1 MALPT
6 ISGGKI
12 ATFSNEYG
20 TSLPAQGNNAIA
32 SALPGVQEVLSPKAS
47 EIFEKRAA
55 TRIFNSSQGVAL
67 ENIEGGIEP
76 TFDEDQNLYGFTIF
90 QYKSGMLGGGW
101 APVNVTTLLGF
112 DLSGLSAQMLGG
124 DQLANVNSYF
134 FNLHPKA
141 MGLTEPFATQLI
153 PTQGGG
159 IYAESQGTILRSLA
173 ISGTTGYRP
182 KYVHTP
188 SLSEDKTIP
197 WEVNEPTGFLN
208 FLKLRNLFRNYSD
221 LKKDKSQAYKT
232 YMVWFNN
239 KEQEAW
245 FFEPTAFS
253 TERSA
258 ASPFTYNYNI
268 SGTLL
273 QKVNFSTVVN
283 KINPDPNSPH
293 FWVASMRRNAGML
306 NGLFGQLFPSF
317 GDNVIGD
324 ALTATSNFLTLLDD
338 LDRTVTNLIETGTGI
353 AGTVPVVAASV
364 YAAGQSMASAFNA
377 ASKKYSDIF
386 DTDIAKSIDVLGKM
400 ITFDKALRDA
410 TRAAVALSS
419 PETTATL
426 QAALSSSGLEINS
439 AQNKD
444 NIVWQNA
451 NYRSDDVT
459 WSSYEISDFDQTLEE
474 LVLLVLG
481 DTSAL
486 QAVISYNDLDY
497 PYLSATPTYQ
507 KGINNLLTPGDSIY
521 LPFPADLTSGD
532 LNIKINPNK
541 LKKDVYDE
549 LLGRDVKL
557 IKTTQGTT
565 GVAQFNLALSPTGDL
580 DVIAG
585 KDNMMQAID
594 IKLNTERGELTPHPE
609 FGIVSVIGNKGTR
622 NLNFNLHLSLNDTML
637 SDGRIKELTNT
648 YVKISGDVVS
658 IRTNVNIIGKSSH
671 IPLTF
676 DMVV

>member
-12 ATFSNEYG
+12 ATLSNEYG
-20 TSLPAQGNNAIA
+20 TLIAKGNNALA
-32 SALPGVQEVLSPKAS
+32 SAAPGVQEILSPKAS
-47 EIFEKRAA
+47 EIFEKRTA
-55 TRIFNSSQGVAL
+55 TRIFNSSQDVAL

-76 TFDEDQNLYGFTIF
+76 TFNENQNLYGFTIF

-101 APVNVTTLLGF
+101 APINVTTLLGF

-141 MGLTEPFATQLI
+141 MSLTEPFATQLI

-159 IYAESQGTILRSLA
+159 VYAESQGTIFRNLSMT
-173 ISGTTGYRP
+173 GTTGYRP

-188 SLSEDKTIP
+188 TLSADKTIP
-197 WEVNEPTGFLN
+197 WEANEPTGFLN

-258 ASPFTYNYNI
+258 ASPFTYNYTIN
-268 SGTLL
+268 GTLL

-283 KINPDPNSPH
+283 KINPDQNTPH
-293 FWVASMRRNAGML
+293 FWVASLRKSAGMM

-324 ALTATSNFLTLLDD
+324 ALAATGNFLSLLDD
-338 LDRTVTNLIETGTGI
+338 LDRTVTNLIETGAGI
-353 AGTVPVVAASV
+353 VGTVPVMAASV
-364 YAAGQSMASAFNA
+364 HAAGQAMSSAFNA
-377 ASKKYSDIF
+377 ASKKYSTIF
-386 DTDIAKSIDVLGKM
+386 GTSIASVDVLGKM
-400 ITFDKALRDA
+400 ITFDKAYRDA
-410 TRAAVALSS
+410 IQATISLSS
-419 PETTATL
+419 PESTATL
-426 QAALSSSGLEINS
+426 QAGLSSSGLEINS
-439 AQNKD
+439 VQNKD
-444 NIVWQNA
+444 NIVWKNDNFLQEDTA
-451 NYRSDDVT
+451 
-459 WSSYEISDFDQTLEE
+459 WSPYSITDFDQTLED

-486 QAVISYNDLDY
+486 QAIISYNNLDY
-497 PYLSATPTYQ
+497 PYLSSTPTYQ
-507 KGINNLLTPGDSIY
+507 KGINKLLTPGDSIY
-521 LPFPADLTSGD
+521 LPFPTDLTSGD

-541 LKKDVYDE
+541 LKQDVYDE
-549 LLGRDVKL
+549 LLGRDIKL

-565 GVAQFNLALSPTGDL
+565 GVSQFNLALSPTGDL
-580 DVIAG
+580 DVTAG

-609 FGIVSVIGNKGTR
+609 FGIISVIGNKGTR

-648 YVKISGDVVS
+648 YVRISGDVVS
-658 IRTNVNIIGKSSH
+658 VRTNVNIIGKSSH

-676 DMVV
+676 DMAV